1 MGFSMTYK
9 GTILKQ
15 FWELFVFN
23 EGICLQGLDYVIV
36 EARSN
41 RIRLILSLVNN
52 LVAFGG
58 KTQYVKWAKEAGVN
72 VSSSDD
78 SFFSNPVIKD
88 YFKAY
93 IKAVV
98 KRKNSLSGVRYSEE
112 LAIFRLGAHVSDGDI
127 APRKPVLFTE
137 VGSSRHVDEK
147 GVFDRDVLSKTVY
160 DKIYESV
167 KKRRA
172 GAFIWQLLAEGV
184 DGYTDK

>member
-36 EARSN
+36 GARRN
-41 RIRLILSLVNN
+41 RRRLILSLVNN

-93 IKAVV
+93 
-98 KRKNSLSGVRYSEE
+98 LY
-112 LAIFRLGAHVSDGDI
+112 
-127 APRKPVLFTE
+127 
-137 VGSSRHVDEK
+137 
-147 GVFDRDVLSKTVY
+147 
-160 DKIYESV
+160 
-167 KKRRA
+167 
-172 GAFIWQLLAEGV
+172 
-184 DGYTDK
+184 